1 MNRKLA
7 LPLTLIVLMA
17 GMIFTAPVA
26 RAGSVNF
33 NLSSTTFVGVPGQTV
48 DFLGTIS
55 APGTN
60 IGDIDLLGLNITF
73 GDNLGG
79 PWLAFN
85 NIDPTPFYNLPEFL
99 APGDS
104 LTNVLLFTA
113 TIDPTAVPTVSGVVK
128 VNLVAFDAAGL
139 DVSTTA
145 VAGAQIVP
153 EPASLLMLGTGLI
166 GLAGMIRRKWYLH

>member
-1 MNRKLA
+1 VNRKLA
-7 LPLTLIVLMA
+7 LTLTLIVLMA
-17 GMIFTAPVA
+17 GMFFTEQVA
-26 RAGSVNF
+26 RADILNF
-33 NLSSTTFVGVPGQTV
+33 NLSSTTFAGMPGQTV

-60 IGDIDLLGLNITF
+60 AGEIDLVGLNIAF

-85 NIDPTPFYNLPEFL
+85 HIDPTPFFNLPEFL
-99 APGDS
+99 GPGDS
-104 LTNVLLFTA
+104 LTNVPLFRA
-113 TIDPTAVPTVSGVVK
+113 TIDPTAVPVSGVVR
-128 VNLVAFDAAGL
+128 VNLVAFDAAGI

-153 EPASLLMLGTGLI
+153 EPANLSMLGIVAI
-166 GLAGMIRRKWYLH
+166 GLAGIICRKF